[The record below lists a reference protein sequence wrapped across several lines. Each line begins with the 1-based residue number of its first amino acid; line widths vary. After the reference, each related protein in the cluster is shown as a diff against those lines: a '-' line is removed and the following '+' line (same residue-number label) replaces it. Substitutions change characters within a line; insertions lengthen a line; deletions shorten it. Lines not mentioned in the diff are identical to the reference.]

1 MKRTLGLLVILAMM
15 VAVPALY
22 AQEEHG
28 EVGVFGDLTRLSP
41 AGNSNFTG
49 LGGRLGFNIN
59 NHLQFEGDIGYD
71 FAKNFTSTSSNGL
84 STSFGTSSLRLLRG
98 VFGPKIQTG
107 VGPVRA
113 YLVLK
118 GGFLNFGVSHSGAT
132 TGFANS
138 FGGVLNGDTN
148 GVFYPGAGVEFFI
161 GHVFGLRAEAGDMM
175 YFDNGANHNLNVT
188 FGPTFRF

>member
-1 MKRTLGLLVILAMM
+1 MKRILGVIVVLAMM
-15 VAVPALY
+15 IAVPALY

-28 EVGVFGDLTRLSP
+28 EVGVFGDLTRLGP
-41 AGNSNFTG
+41 NNTNFTG
-49 LGGRLGFNIN
+49 LGGRLAFNVN
-59 NHLQFEGDIGYD
+59 NHLQFEGGIGYD
-71 FAKNFTSTSSNGL
+71 FEQNVTTTSGTGIGTSFSTSR
-84 STSFGTSSLRLLRG
+84 LRLLRG
-98 VFGPKIQTG
+98 LFGPKIQTG
-107 VGPVRA
+107 VGPVTA

-118 GGFLNFGVSHSGAT
+118 GGFLNFGVSRTAT
-132 TGFANS
+132 VGGFTNS

>member
-1 MKRTLGLLVILAMM
+1 MKRILGLFVILTMM

-28 EVGVFGDLTRLSP
+28 EVGVYGDFTRLGS
-41 AGNSNFTG
+41 AGNTDFTG
-49 LGGRLGFNIN
+49 LGGRLAFNVN
-59 NHLQFEGDIGYD
+59 NHLQFEGGIGYD
-71 FAKNFTSTSSNGL
+71 FEQNVTTTSSNGV
-84 STSFGTSSLRLLRG
+84 STSFNTSRLRLLNG
-98 VFGPKIQTG
+98 LFGPKIQTG
-107 VGPVRA
+107 VGPVTA

-118 GGFLNFGVSHSGAT
+118 GGFLNFGVSRVAT
-132 TGFANS
+132 AGTFANS

-175 YFDNGANHNLNVT
+175 YFDNGANHNLNIT

>member
-1 MKRTLGLLVILAMM
+1 MKRILGLLVILAVMG
-15 VAVPALY
+15 AVPALY

-28 EVGVFGDLTRLSP
+28 EVGVFGDFTRLSP
-41 AGNSNFTG
+41 AGNTNFTG
-49 LGGRLGFNIN
+49 VGGRLGFNVN
-59 NHLQFEGDIGYD
+59 DHLQFEGDIGYD
-71 FAKNFTSTSSNGL
+71 FARNFTSTSSNGL
-84 STSFGTSSLRLLRG
+84 NTSFSNSSLRLLRG
-98 VFGPKIQTG
+98 LFGPKIQTG
-107 VGPVRA
+107 VGPARL

-118 GGFLNFGVSHSGAT
+118 GGFLNFGVSHRGAA

-148 GVFYPGAGVEFFI
+148 GAFYPGVGAEFFI

>member
-49 LGGRLGFNIN
+49 LGGRLGFNVN

-107 VGPVRA
+107 VGPVTA

-118 GGFLNFGVSHSGAT
+118 VGFLNFGVSHSGAT

>member
-1 MKRTLGLLVILAMM
+1 VILAMM
-15 VAVPALY
+15 AVVPALY

-28 EVGVFGDLTRLSP
+28 EVGVFGDFTRLTP

-49 LGGRLGFNIN
+49 LGGRLGFNVN

-71 FAKNFTSTSSNGL
+71 FAKNFTSTSNNGL

-107 VGPVRA
+107 VGPVNA

-118 GGFLNFGVSHSGAT
+118 GGFLNFGVSHKGAT
-132 TGFANS
+132 TGFANQ

-175 YFDNGANHNLNVT
+175 YFDNGANHNLNVS

>member
-1 MKRTLGLLVILAMM
+1 MKRILGLLVILAMM

-28 EVGVFGDLTRLSP
+28 EVGAYGDFTRLGS
-41 AGNSNFTG
+41 AGNTDFTG
-49 LGGRLGFNIN
+49 LGGRLGFNVN
-59 NHLQFEGDIGYD
+59 NHLQFEGSIGYD
-71 FAKNFTSTSSNGL
+71 FSRNFTSTSSNGL
-84 STSFGTSSLRLLRG
+84 STSFTTSRLRLLNG
-98 VFGPKIQTG
+98 LFGPKIQTG
-107 VGPVRA
+107 VGPVTA
-113 YLVLK
+113 YVVLK
-118 GGFLNFGVSHSGAT
+118 GGFLNFGVSHAAT
-132 TGFANS
+132 VGTFTNS

>member
-1 MKRTLGLLVILAMM
+1 MKRILGLIVVLAMII
-15 VAVPALY
+15 AVPALY

-28 EVGVFGDLTRLSP
+28 EVGVFGDLTRLGP
-41 AGNSNFTG
+41 NNTNFTG
-49 LGGRLGFNIN
+49 LGGRLAFNVN
-59 NHLQFEGDIGYD
+59 NHLQFEGGIGYD
-71 FAKNFTSTSSNGL
+71 FQQNVTTTSGTGIGTSFSTSR
-84 STSFGTSSLRLLRG
+84 LRLLRG
-98 VFGPKIQTG
+98 LFGPKIQTG
-107 VGPVRA
+107 VGPVTA

-118 GGFLNFGVSHSGAT
+118 GGFLNFGASRTAT
-132 TGFANS
+132 VGSFTNS